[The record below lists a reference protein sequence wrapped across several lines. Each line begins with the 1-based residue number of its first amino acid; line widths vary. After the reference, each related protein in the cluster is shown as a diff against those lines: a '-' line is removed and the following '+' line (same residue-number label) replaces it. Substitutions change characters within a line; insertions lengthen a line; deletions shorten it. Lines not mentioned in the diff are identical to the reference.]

1 MKNYLIAGNWKMNT
15 DAYHTEKLI
24 KEIIEGYKVFEPN
37 VKVLI
42 CPPFTNLMM
51 ATVLLSDTDILL
63 GAQNCHYE
71 AKGAFTGEISVDM
84 LKCVGCEYIIIG
96 HSERRAYFYE
106 NDEIINKKLKT
117 VLTNNLKPIF
127 CIGETMQQRQEGL
140 TFSVIE
146 KQIEEGLKGISL
158 EYAKNL
164 VIAYEPV
171 WAIGTGL
178 AATPE
183 QVDEVHNK
191 IRQLIENLF
200 GKIGKE
206 TLILYGGS
214 VTSGNADKLLNL
226 KNVNGALIGGASL
239 NAVSFLSIINSAQQ
253 NIKK

>member
-1 MKNYLIAGNWKMNT
+1 MKKYLIAGNWKMNT
-15 DAYHTEKLI
+15 DVYQAEKLI
-24 KEIIEGYKVFEPN
+24 SEIQGGLTHLEPN
-37 VKVLI
+37 VKVLV

-51 ATVLLSDTDILL
+51 ATVLLKDTKMLL

-84 LKCVGCEYIIIG
+84 LKCLGCEYIIIG

-106 NDEIINKKLKT
+106 TNEIINKKLKS
-117 VLTNNLKPIF
+117 VLEHGLNPIF
-127 CIGETMQQRQEGL
+127 CIGETLQQRQNDM

-146 KQIEEGLKGISL
+146 KQIVEGLNGIFS
-158 EYAKNL
+158 EIASNL

-178 AATPE
+178 AATPD

-191 IRQLIENLF
+191 IRALIENIF
-200 GKIGKE
+200 GEIGKE

-214 VTSGNADKLLNL
+214 VTSDNADKLLSL
-226 KNVNGALIGGASL
+226 KNVNGALVGGASL
-239 NAVSFLSIINSAQQ
+239 NPGSFLSIINSAQQ
-253 NIKK
+253 